1 MLTGCRARVTCMHR
15 WWGCKINGTAILEG
29 SLIVYFVYLLFSK
42 LNILYHTVQQSH
54 STVFGLSKK
63 LWGRGVKMVEK
74 WGDPGLT
81 SSLEHSCTELRSLAT
96 PGKSIRGLEVGS
108 PGLKGDGVAE
118 TCTPGE
124 KGGDS
129 GSQKVLQ
136 VAQGSPGSC
145 SEGSVPFLQY
155 NLKTAYFLSK
165 D

>member
-96 PGKSIRGLEVGS
+96 PGKSVRGLEVGS

-124 KGGDS
+124 KGGTLVPRRCSKWLRDLL
-129 GSQKVLQ
+129 GH
-136 VAQGSPGSC
+136 AQRDRFPFC
-145 SEGSVPFLQY
+145 S
-155 NLKTAYFLSK
+155 TI
-165 D
+165 